1 MRRMRVVVLAVDG
14 TQSLDVLGP
23 VEVLHAATRIATARG
38 LSAGYEVSVVSPGGG
53 GVALSKGLRPAAE
66 PLPGPRAAIDTVI
79 AAGGEGARRVGADDP
94 AVVWVRAAAARARR
108 VCSVC
113 TGSLVPAPRALRRRR

>member
-53 GVALSKGLRPAAE
+53 DVALSNGLRLSAA
-66 PLPGPRAAIDTVI
+66 PPPRPG
-79 AAGGEGARRVGADDP
+79 GG
-94 AVVWVRAAAARARR
+94 AAARPARGHR
-108 VCSVC
+108 H
-113 TGSLVPAPRALRRRR
+113 GHRRRRRGRATRRRR